1 MQKFLENKTD
11 KLKDKKIVIFTC
23 IKTSQNKE
31 FTKRSLEFAHCINPF
46 KLEDDKYHVCQNTQ
60 DGGYLQRTAIDFTM
74 SPSSVRSIERLG
86 VFNMIKLVR
95 WRYYTQ
101 SLTSRRKESLEAI
114 AFKDYLAT
122 LIISMFMFATKHD
135 NIALGIITDQI
146 VSMTAYSI
154 LDDDRVL
161 LLPYYLPFVGNVFK
175 GLK

>member
-1 MQKFLENKTD
+1 MKELLGDNLE
-11 KLKDKKIVIFTC
+11 DKKIVIFTC
-23 IKTSQNKE
+23 INKSQNIE
-31 FTKRSLEFAHCINPF
+31 STKRSLEFAHCINPF
-46 KLEDDKYHVCQNTQ
+46 KLEIESEFYHKCQNTQ
-60 DGGYLQRTAIDFTM
+60 SGGYLQRTAIDFTM

-161 LLPYYLPFVGNVFK
+161 LLPYYLPFVGNGFK